1 MMTKELNAVRT
12 FTIKYTVGRGRK
24 IHEFTTDKLMEA
36 QKQYES
42 FTSFMGKKMF
52 AIKIVSSSFDGEL
65 SHEEWL
71 AYSPANVSGFRGRL
85 HSNLLIYCTLTT

>member
-1 MMTKELNAVRT
+1 MMTKEPNAVRT

-52 AIKIVSSSFDGEL
+52 AIKIVSSNFDGEL
-65 SHEEWL
+65 SHEWL

-85 HSNLLIYCTLTT
+85 HSLLISCTLET

>member
-1 MMTKELNAVRT
+1 VRLPRKVLRFIEKYLRIYSVSTLRRCMMTKEPNAVRT

-52 AIKIVSSSFDGEL
+52 AIKIVSSNFDGEL
-65 SHEEWL
+65 SHE
-71 AYSPANVSGFRGRL
+71 
-85 HSNLLIYCTLTT
+85 

>member
-1 MMTKELNAVRT
+1 MMTKEPNAVRT

-52 AIKIVSSSFDGEL
+52 AIKIVSSNFDGEL
-65 SHEEWL
+65 SHE
-71 AYSPANVSGFRGRL
+71 
-85 HSNLLIYCTLTT
+85 